1 MKRIKK
7 PPIER
12 KWVLCPNC
20 NAKTVIMDDTANC
33 TGVHIKCTR
42 GCKEVFE
49 LVIKDGVQITKTK

>member
-1 MKRIKK
+1 MKKIKK

-20 NAKTVIMDDTANC
+20 NAKTIIMDDTGNC
-33 TGVHIKCTR
+33 TGVYIKCTR

-49 LVIKDGVQITKTK
+49 LVIKDGVQIMKTK